1 MGKHKIQ
8 KNKWFNSNSRKRRG
22 FTLIELMVA
31 TSIFTIIM
39 LAAMGSV
46 IVTSDLAKRS
56 QALNFTMDNLSFAIE
71 SMSRSLR
78 MGTNYTCSSTSINL
92 SGNPAP
98 QDCDGGSMIAFIPVG
113 SSSGYRVAY
122 KLDSSTNT
130 IQRCDSI
137 NSCVSVVSPE
147 ITIDKL
153 KFYVKGATNPSDNI
167 QPSVYMIIRGSVT
180 IKNKITSFAIQT
192 MISERTLE

>member
-1 MGKHKIQ
+1 MKKNKLQ
-8 KNKWFNSNSRKRRG
+8 KNKG
-22 FTLIELMVA
+22 FTLIELMIA
-31 TSIFTIIM
+31 TSIFAIIM
-39 LAAMGSV
+39 LTAMGSV
-46 IVTSDLAKRS
+46 IITSDLAKRS

-78 MGTNYTCSSTSINL
+78 MGTNYTCSSSSINL

-113 SSSGYRVAY
+113 ASSNYRVAY

-137 NSCVSVVSPE
+137 NPCVSIVSPE
-147 ITIDKL
+147 INIEKL
-153 KFYVKGATNPSDNI
+153 RFYVKGATNPNDNI
-167 QPSVYMIIRGSVT
+167 QPSVYMIIKGSVT
-180 IKNKITSFAIQT
+180 IKNNTTSFAIQT
-192 MISERTLE
+192 MTSERTLE